1 MRGFALGLSLSVAFI
16 IGCLAGPHL
25 TPSADAQA
33 GATTYQYA
41 CVEGSSSDRRLN
53 EIVNAQ
59 GRRGRELVA
68 VGVGGAGENAVS
80 QWCFRIH

>member
-1 MRGFALGLSLSVAFI
+1 MRGFALGLSLSLAFI

-33 GATTYQYA
+33 RETYRYA
-41 CVEGSSSDRRLN
+41 CIEGSANEERLTGL
-53 EIVNAQ
+53 VDGQ
-59 GRRGRELVA
+59 GRMGRELIA
-68 VGVGGAGENAVS
+68 VGSDGGEGRLS